1 MTRELEAEAYYYEN
15 KRSSSRTLGCFA
27 GCSTF
32 LVPFAFTAFG
42 ASTPLVMVIT
52 FAIGI
57 IFMIRGLKARAKRDE
72 IYRKLGAEKTQK
84 GWHVAPTPQVYG
96 GDPTNGWGSTP
107 TPQSSGSGAPQ
118 GQSTAPLPAVN
129 GLPPA
134 DQVDPWSLATS
145 SAAGTTPGAPATP
158 APPSP
163 QSAEASYADDDKL
176 AERLKKAKKAGF

>member
-1 MTRELEAEAYYYEN
+1 
-15 KRSSSRTLGCFA
+15 
-27 GCSTF
+27 
-32 LVPFAFTAFG
+32 
-42 ASTPLVMVIT
+42 MVIT

-57 IFMIRGLKARAKRDE
+57 FFMIRGLNARAKRDE

-107 TPQSSGSGAPQ
+107 TQQSSGSGAPQ
-118 GQSTAPLPAVN
+118 GQSAAPLPAVN

-145 SAAGTTPGAPATP
+145 SAAGTTPGAATTP
-158 APPSP
+158 ASQTTPP
-163 QSAEASYADDDKL
+163 ADASYADDDKL
-176 AERLKKAKKAGF
+176 SERLKKAKKAGL

>member
-42 ASTPLVMVIT
+42 ASTPFVMLIT
-52 FAIGI
+52 VGIGI
-57 IFMIRGLKARAKRDE
+57 FFMIRGLNARAKRDE

-96 GDPTNGWGSTP
+96 GDPNNGWGNA
-107 TPQSSGSGAPQ
+107 PQSQAAGS
-118 GQSTAPLPAVN
+118 LPT
-129 GLPPA
+129 
-134 DQVDPWSLATS
+134 SS
-145 SAAGTTPGAPATP
+145 SAAVTPEAATPPASPTTPPT
-158 APPSP
+158 
-163 QSAEASYADDDKL
+163 EASYADDDKL
-176 AERLKKAKKAGF
+176 SERLKKAKKAGL